1 MNNMRCAIYARTA
14 TTDQSCEKQL
24 QELRDYVAHQ
34 GWTVGG
40 EYMDTGRSGTGPRP
54 SLTRLM
60 QHAREGGLDA
70 VVVMRLDRWG
80 RNIAHSLGGIE
91 ELHTLKVRWISVA
104 EGLDIDGSAES
115 LSAVRL
121 IQAARTFTA
130 ESKLERVA
138 AGMRLARQR
147 GVHMGRPKLVFDREQ
162 VVALRDQGNSIR
174 QIAAKLGVG
183 KGTIERILS
192 VPKG

>member
-80 RNIAHSLGGIE
+80 RTFRAPHRIADMIKDCGCRHDFPMRRDPNPGCP
-91 ELHTLKVRWISVA
+91 VA
-104 EGLDIDGSAES
+104 H
-115 LSAVRL
+115 
-121 IQAARTFTA
+121 RTVM
-130 ESKLERVA
+130 VA
-138 AGMRLARQR
+138 A
-147 GVHMGRPKLVFDREQ
+147 LVIDFCSAPHQREQ
-162 VVALRDQGNSIR
+162 LLLQLRAVVKFDFAGR
-174 QIAAKLGVG
+174 QQRL
-183 KGTIERILS
+183 E
-192 VPKG
+192 